1 MSTSNTSLQNGRNLR
16 IILLVML
23 AVVILVAAAYLWG
36 NRLNADT
43 LQANSQ
49 RSSAASAARFGSS
62 LGISAVR
69 ALEAAASRG
78 SHLNGVPAVRAV
90 DQAVNASS
98 SLRVGGRTQGL
109 SNLELQRARSQ
120 TRGLS
125 NLEELRRARS
135 RVLASST

>member
-1 MSTSNTSLQNGRNLR
+1 MLQFDREKFEMSASNTSLQTGRSLR
-16 IILLVML
+16 IVLFVML

-43 LQANSQ
+43 LPANPQ
-49 RSSAASAARFGSS
+49 RLSEASSARFGSS

-78 SHLNGVPAVRAV
+78 SRLNGVPAVRAV

-98 SLRVGGRTQGL
+98 SLRLGRVASLATSSPL
-109 SNLELQRARSQ
+109 V
-120 TRGLS
+120 
-125 NLEELRRARS
+125 RREPGMAPGR
-135 RVLASST
+135 

>member
-1 MSTSNTSLQNGRNLR
+1 MSTNNTSLQNGRNLR

-43 LQANSQ
+43 LPANSQ
-49 RSSAASAARFGSS
+49 RLSEASSARFGSS

-98 SLRVGGRTQGL
+98 FLRVGGRTQGL
-109 SNLELQRARSQ
+109 SNLELQRAISQ

-125 NLEELRRARS
+125 NLEELRRART
-135 RVLASST
+135 RVLASSI